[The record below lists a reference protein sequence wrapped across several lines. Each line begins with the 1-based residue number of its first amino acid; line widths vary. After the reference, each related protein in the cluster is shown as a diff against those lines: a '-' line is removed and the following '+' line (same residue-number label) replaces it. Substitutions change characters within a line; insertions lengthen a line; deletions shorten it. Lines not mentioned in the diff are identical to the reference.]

1 VRILRKKF
9 NEESAM
15 SDLDQSNTPET
26 DSSTTTATPISEARS
41 AASRENG
48 QKSHGPVSPEGKAKS
63 ALNAVR
69 CNLTSNHVI
78 LTAEDAPRYHTH
90 ITDYQTQFQPIG
102 PEESALVQSIADL
115 RWRLNRIPG
124 IEQSILFTEGA
135 NFIAE
140 NPIYAA
146 PAAHLALEREVRLRH
161 EKEFRNLALQE
172 HRLSRRREREAAE
185 LERLQIARRAK
196 EDGALAEAAKASL
209 LAQHRKEPLAKIPGL
224 GFVFSKLRFATYM
237 SRLTPTQK
245 AKLLNEAIA
254 EYAELPQTMEAA
266 A

>member
-1 VRILRKKF
+1 
-9 NEESAM
+9 M
-15 SDLDQSNTPET
+15 SDLNQSN
-26 DSSTTTATPISEARS
+26 DSTPISEARS

-90 ITDYQTQFQPIG
+90 ISDYETQFEPIG

-124 IEQSILFTEGA
+124 LEQAILAAEGA
-135 NFIAE
+135 KLKADDATLAPHE
-140 NPIYAA
+140 AA
-146 PAAHLALEREVRLRH
+146 SMLEREIRLRH

-172 HRLSRRREREAAE
+172 HRLARRREREAAE
-185 LERLQIARRAK
+185 LQRLQLTRK
-196 EDGALAEAAKASL
+196 EKEEEALAVAAKASL
-209 LAQHRKEPLAKIPGL
+209 LSQHNKQPLTKVPGL

-254 EYAELPQTMEAA
+254 ESAELPQHMEAA

>member
-1 VRILRKKF
+1 
-9 NEESAM
+9 M
-15 SDLDQSNTPET
+15 SDLNQ
-26 DSSTTTATPISEARS
+26 STTPDTNSGTGNTDTSTTSPISEARS

-102 PEESALVQSIADL
+102 PEECALVQSIADL

-124 IEQSILFTEGA
+124 IEQSILVTEGA
-135 NFIAE
+135 NIIAE

-161 EKEFRNLALQE
+161 EKELRNLALQE
-172 HRLSRRREREAAE
+172 HRLARRREREAAE

-209 LAQHRKEPLAKIPGL
+209 LAQHNKQQLTKVPGL

-237 SRLTPTQK
+237 SRLTPAQK

-254 EYAELPQTMEAA
+254 ESAELPQTMEAA

>member
-1 VRILRKKF
+1 
-9 NEESAM
+9 M
-15 SDLDQSNTPET
+15 SDLNQ
-26 DSSTTTATPISEARS
+26 STTPDTNSGTGNTDTSTTSPISEARS

-90 ITDYQTQFQPIG
+90 ITDYQTQFEPIG
-102 PEESALVQSIADL
+102 PEECALVQSIADL

-124 IEQSILFTEGA
+124 IEQSILVTEGA
-135 NFIAE
+135 NIIAE

-161 EKEFRNLALQE
+161 EKELRNLALQE
-172 HRLSRRREREAAE
+172 HRLARRREKELAE
-185 LERLQIARRAK
+185 LHALQQERKAK
-196 EDGALAEAAKASL
+196 EAEAKQKEKVKEEEAKKAAASAPRIGFEFTNPPAAPETPQFPSKTATSIVSGSEPATDLCAKA
-209 LAQHRKEPLAKIPGL
+209 
-224 GFVFSKLRFATYM
+224 
-237 SRLTPTQK
+237 
-245 AKLLNEAIA
+245 
-254 EYAELPQTMEAA
+254 AA
-266 A
+266 

>member
-1 VRILRKKF
+1 
-9 NEESAM
+9 M
-15 SDLDQSNTPET
+15 SDLNQSTTPDANTGT
-26 DSSTTTATPISEARS
+26 DSNPISEARS

-90 ITDYQTQFQPIG
+90 ITDYQTQFEPIG
-102 PEESALVQSIADL
+102 PEECALVQSIADL

-124 IEQSILFTEGA
+124 IEQSILVTEGA
-135 NFIAE
+135 NIIAE

-161 EKEFRNLALQE
+161 EKELRNLALQE
-172 HRLSRRREREAAE
+172 HRLARRREREAAE

-209 LAQHRKEPLAKIPGL
+209 LAQHNKQQLTKVPGL

-237 SRLTPTQK
+237 SRLTPAQK
-245 AKLLNEAIA
+245 AKLLQEAIS
-254 EYAELPQTMEAA
+254 ESAELPQTMEAA